1 MLGKLIHRGPDGK
14 GFYHD
19 DFISMAH
26 SRLSIMDIS
35 DASAQPFVDLSERY
49 VLVFN
54 GEIYNFLEI
63 KKELPLYDFKSE
75 GDTEVLI
82 AAFAAW
88 GISCVNKF
96 NGIFAFAIWDK
107 VEQIL
112 WLARDRMGVK
122 PLYFSIKN
130 NTCVF
135 ASEIRSMLASGLV
148 DHKIDKRTVSGYL
161 QYQSAGYPA
170 TFIQDVQE
178 IPPGNYAKISQLGS
192 EFTTY
197 YKLYP
202 ENIGYRQTINP
213 ENLRKELFRILNE
226 AVSSRLQGVVPVGVF
241 LSGGIDS
248 SAVVA
253 LASLHA
259 SSSLNTFTLTID
271 EKGFDESKEAE
282 DFARLYRT
290 NHHAIKIHPD
300 DCQHQVSAFLSNV
313 DSPSLDGLNT
323 YLISA
328 AAAKAGM
335 KVMLSGLG
343 GDELF
348 AGYPGFRYAKLLEKW
363 KLLFDNTQYLRMNI
377 ASLLQSSKSS
387 FAFGLYK
394 ILSAKTHQVQHCY
407 PALRQM
413 ISMADVSRFTSLEYS
428 SSGFFANNLNAFQSV
443 DDYCISNY
451 SLAELHYYAANTLLR
466 DNDQMGMANSL
477 EIREPF
483 FDQQLIEFMLGLP
496 DTYKL
501 SKYPK
506 QLLIDTLNP
515 LLPKNINR
523 RPKKGFVLPMD
534 RWMRSSLYDVC
545 DQAILSLSAYDFVDF
560 EHVHNAWKQFSR
572 GRSAE
577 KWTTIWSF
585 VVLGSWLQKNNIN

>member
-1 MLGKLIHRGPDGK
+1 
-14 GFYHD
+14 
-19 DFISMAH
+19 
-26 SRLSIMDIS
+26 
-35 DASAQPFVDLSERY
+35 
-49 VLVFN
+49 
-54 GEIYNFLEI
+54 
-63 KKELPLYDFKSE
+63 
-75 GDTEVLI
+75 
-82 AAFAAW
+82 
-88 GISCVNKF
+88 
-96 NGIFAFAIWDK
+96 
-107 VEQIL
+107 
-112 WLARDRMGVK
+112 
-122 PLYFSIKN
+122 
-130 NTCVF
+130 
-135 ASEIRSMLASGLV
+135 
-148 DHKIDKRTVSGYL
+148 
-161 QYQSAGYPA
+161 
-170 TFIQDVQE
+170 
-178 IPPGNYAKISQLGS
+178 
-192 EFTTY
+192 
-197 YKLYP
+197 
-202 ENIGYRQTINP
+202 
-213 ENLRKELFRILNE
+213 LNE

-290 NHHAIKIHPD
+290 NHHAIKMHPD
-300 DCQHQVSAFLSNV
+300 DCQHQVAAFLSNV

-394 ILSAKTHQVQHCY
+394 ILSAKTHHVHHCY

-413 ISMADVSRFTSLEYS
+413 MSMADVSRFTSLEYS
-428 SSGFFANNLNAFQSV
+428 SSGIFANNLNAFQNV
-443 DDYCISNY
+443 DDYCISDY

-534 RWMRSSLYDVC
+534 RWMHSSLYDVC
-545 DQAILSLSAYDFVDF
+545 NQAILSLSAYDFVDF

-585 VVLGSWLQKNNIN
+585 VVLGSWLQKNNIS